1 MNFTKP
7 QDGGKDQRWA
17 LGASSIGPLEGG
29 MVYAYF
35 KRQVIGIDAFL
46 LQTLAALR
54 LALADSQKRFA
65 RPGFTAPL

>member
-1 MNFTKP
+1 
-7 QDGGKDQRWA
+7 
-17 LGASSIGPLEGG
+17 

-54 LALADSQKRFA
+54 QALADSQTRFA

>member
-7 QDGGKDQRWA
+7 LDGGSEQRWA
-17 LGASSIGPLEGG
+17 AGRIRVGALEGG

-54 LALADSQKRFA
+54 LALADSQTRFA
-65 RPGFTAPL
+65 RAGFTAPL

>member
-1 MNFTKP
+1 M
-7 QDGGKDQRWA
+7 

-54 LALADSQKRFA
+54 LALADSQTRFA
-65 RPGFTAPL
+65 RAGFTAPL